1 MIQHQEIKQKHSS
14 VNQMRKG
21 APEGKKENVYGDRGR
36 FGMLQSAGGSQ
47 ALAYTMDVV
56 QRQMDQEGLINGL
69 IRNIK
74 SSRMKQAEESVKSRC
89 IRKLETLRQSVDPP
103 AAILTQAEGI
113 VNSHFSPLQCSEGGV
128 YQVFF
133 DYYGIGVKQGNR
145 DTTKL
150 MMRDHQAHDGYPKEW
165 VTEEHIDEVFARDQF
180 DLLSW
185 MNSLYGTGTGGE
197 LLERLRD
204 GGRRGRGTEI
214 QMGFNLEG
222 AYANATGEARWGE
235 LADPDGKKAGKGVGT
250 SIFLNSGEQL
260 PYLQAASGQQGM
272 PEDPRIVL
280 AHELIHALHAKMGVK
295 PTEDTKIRKKIDSI
309 MGSVNLERWLDQEVG
324 EVPVYEATTIR
335 ELKQG
340 EAAFTEARPDDIPV
354 TGIMGDDVIYPEKLE
369 AIKHINENQIRR
381 ELGLPLRTAY

>member
-1 MIQHQEIKQKHSS
+1 
-14 VNQMRKG
+14 MR
-21 APEGKKENVYGDRGR
+21 
-36 FGMLQSAGGSQ
+36 MLQGRPAG
-47 ALAYTMDVV
+47 
-56 QRQMDQEGLINGL
+56 
-69 IRNIK
+69 
-74 SSRMKQAEESVKSRC
+74 
-89 IRKLETLRQSVDPP
+89 
-103 AAILTQAEGI
+103 
-113 VNSHFSPLQCSEGGV
+113 
-128 YQVFF
+128 
-133 DYYGIGVKQGNR
+133 
-145 DTTKL
+145 
-150 MMRDHQAHDGYPKEW
+150 
-165 VTEEHIDEVFARDQF
+165 
-180 DLLSW
+180 
-185 MNSLYGTGTGGE
+185 
-197 LLERLRD
+197 
-204 GGRRGRGTEI
+204 
-214 QMGFNLEG
+214 
-222 AYANATGEARWGE
+222 GE